1 MHPPDQPDEAA
12 AAGDADAEVA
22 PSGGATDP
30 TGPDDEGWV
39 EV

>member
-12 AAGDADAEVA
+12 AGEADAEVA
-22 PSGGATDP
+22 PSDGETDP